1 MNEGV
6 TPESVMEIG
15 AAFREQILATTSVQE
30 RQRILAT
37 VPLQER
43 LAGLAPKE
51 RLEGLAPKERLEG
64 LAPEEMAA
72 LLREIEAMLGKQA
85 TKDKPTRLRTR
96 KKK

>member
-51 RLEGLAPKERLEG
+51 RLEGLAP
-64 LAPEEMAA
+64 EEMAA